1 MITAVIVLNKLT
13 LKFEPDLDF
22 TLIAITAP
30 LKDYR
35 FCFKVN
41 KQLSREFYRIDE
53 LKLSFNA
60 DDESFYFSRY
70 YYRDN
75 QNENEYYL
83 LANKGSE
90 GFLIPEMKTVDYFL
104 LIYNFIDSDDIQGI
118 ISGLNKIN
126 EVLVAAEVDPKKLKS
141 KENLVF

>member
-1 MITAVIVLNKLT
+1 LNKLT

-41 KQLSREFYRIDE
+41 KELNREFYRIDE
-53 LKLSFNA
+53 LQLVFNA
-60 DDESFYFSRY
+60 DEEAFYFSRY
-70 YYRDN
+70 YYLDN
-75 QNENEYYL
+75 ETENEYFL

-90 GFLIPEMKTVDYFL
+90 GLLVPEMKTVDYFL
-104 LIYNFIDSDDIQGI
+104 LIRNFIDKEDLQSV
-118 ISGLNKIN
+118 ISGLNRIG

>member
-1 MITAVIVLNKLT
+1 MNKLT

-22 TLIAITAP
+22 ILIAITAP
-30 LKDYR
+30 LKDYH

-41 KQLSREFYRIDE
+41 KELNREFYRIDE
-53 LKLSFNA
+53 LKLAFNGG
-60 DDESFYFSRY
+60 EEPFYFSRY
-70 YYRDN
+70 YYLDL
-75 QNENEYYL
+75 QTDNEYYI

-104 LIYNFIDSDDIQGI
+104 LIYNFIDEDDIQSV
-118 ISGLNKIN
+118 ISGLNRIN

>member
-1 MITAVIVLNKLT
+1 MNKLT
-13 LKFEPDLDF
+13 LKLEPDLDF

-53 LKLSFNA
+53 LKLALNT
-60 DDESFYFSRY
+60 DEEPFYFSRY
-70 YYRDN
+70 YYFDN
-75 QNENEYYL
+75 RTENEYYL
-83 LANKGSE
+83 VANKGSE
-90 GFLIPEMKTVDYFL
+90 SFLIPEMKTVDYFL
-104 LIYNFIDSDDIQGI
+104 LIFNFIDEDDIQWI